1 MRQKQRDT
9 TRITTT
15 FGWTGSTD
23 PTDVPY
29 QGDEAQKQTN
39 SQESIEVFYKIY
51 EKDLKILDQIFMKA
65 FIKTSE
71 VDQVLECEMHQ
82 TEYKVMI
89 GCDMDWPP

>member
-1 MRQKQRDT
+1 MKKDT
-9 TRITTT
+9 K
-15 FGWTGSTD
+15 F
-23 PTDVPY
+23 
-29 QGDEAQKQTN
+29 
-39 SQESIEVFYKIY
+39 
-51 EKDLKILDQIFMKA
+51 LDYIFFTKA